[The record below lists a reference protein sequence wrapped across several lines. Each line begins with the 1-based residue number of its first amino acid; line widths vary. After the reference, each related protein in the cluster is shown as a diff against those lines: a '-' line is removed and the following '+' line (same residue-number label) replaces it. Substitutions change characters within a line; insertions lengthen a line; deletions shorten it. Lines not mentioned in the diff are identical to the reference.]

1 MSMNTPEG
9 GKFMFHATNERPGFR
24 FALITTV
31 LALSFA
37 GGTVTVAAPQE
48 AEQEVFTAVAQHL
61 GTGPGGQTRV
71 QFTITRWSTEEERQ
85 QLLTTLANEGSDALI
100 DALQDQEEVGFMRAT
115 GQGARRGPSD
125 RLKYSRQVPEGDSG
139 RHIILAADQE
149 LLIFALRGSP
159 RTRGQMFTLLD
170 IHLDENNEGEGTM
183 WLTARL
189 GYDADANTLTIQSL
203 SSEPIRL
210 TNIRRI
216 D

>member
-1 MSMNTPEG
+1 
-9 GKFMFHATNERPGFR
+9 MFHATNKHPGFGA
-24 FALITTV
+24 ALTTMV
-31 LALSFA
+31 LALSLA
-37 GGTVTVAAPQE
+37 GGSAPAAARQE
-48 AEQEVFTAVAQHL
+48 AEREVFSAVAQHL
-61 GTGPGGQTRV
+61 GTGPGGQIRV

-149 LLIFALRGSP
+149 LLIFELRGSP
-159 RTRGQMFTLLD
+159 RTRDQMFTLLD
-170 IHLDENNEGEGTM
+170 IHLDENNQGEGTM